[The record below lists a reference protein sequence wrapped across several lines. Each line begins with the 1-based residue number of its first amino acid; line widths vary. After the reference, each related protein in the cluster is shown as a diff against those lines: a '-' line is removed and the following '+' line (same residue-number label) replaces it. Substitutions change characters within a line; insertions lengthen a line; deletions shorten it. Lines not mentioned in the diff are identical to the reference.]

1 MQDMRNKVS
10 ETWARDELDY
20 IHTVDPL
27 RPGKSFSYNADCFAT
42 YCAMQARLVADSGHR
57 DIAYAMHAYA
67 NQ

>member
-1 MQDMRNKVS
+1 MRNKVS
-10 ETWARDELDY
+10 ETWARDELHY

-42 YCAMQARLVADSGHR
+42 YCAMQARLVAASGHR
-57 DIAYAMHAYA
+57 DIAFAMHAYA